1 MKRLALFA
9 ISGGGGFL
17 IDAGM
22 LWLLLHFTPAG
33 PLLARAVAILMAMSF
48 TWFFNRTFTFGA
60 SGRSVVGEGMR
71 YGTVAIV
78 TALLN
83 YGLYA
88 ALLISMP
95 LLQPLA
101 ALVFASIG
109 AMGLSFIGYSRYV
122 FTAR

>member
-9 ISGGGGFL
+9 IAGGGGFL
-17 IDAGM
+17 IDAGV
-22 LWLLLHFTPAG
+22 LWLMLNFTPAG
-33 PLLARAVAILMAMSF
+33 PFLARAVAIVIAMNF
-48 TWFFNRTFTFGA
+48 TWFFNRSYTFGA
-60 SGRSVVGEGMR
+60 SVRSVTREGMR
-71 YGTVAIV
+71 YGTVGAV
-78 TALLN
+78 TALTN

-88 ALLISMP
+88 GLLFSMP